1 MKMYLALFSI
11 NLCSVHF
18 VLLYSMQIFRLFYDK
33 PVYKN
38 LNFRKMNHFDLIMF
52 KKNKSNR
59 IQNFNF
65 SLVNESN
72 FYLKRYLESC

>member
-1 MKMYLALFSI
+1 MYLALFSI
-11 NLCSVHF
+11 NLYSVHF

-33 PVYKN
+33 PVYKS